1 METPAQF
8 RMEINTCRVPT
19 AVKAPDPLAALQK
32 VEEWRAVAPA
42 AGGPKPLAIDLSA
55 QFAQMG
61 DGD

>member
-1 METPAQF
+1 
-8 RMEINTCRVPT
+8 MEINTCRVPT
-19 AVKAPDPLAALQK
+19 AVQAPDPLAALQE